1 MSSRSTGYFD
11 KLETRCRRIESNLCI
26 GLDPDSR
33 RIPKHVGA
41 GPDGVY
47 RFCSEIVEATSDY
60 AAAFKPNLAFFEA
73 LGTEGWHV
81 LRQVL
86 DQIDGD
92 IPVIADAKRGDIGTT
107 AQQQARSIFERLKAD
122 AVTLNPLLGTDSIEP
137 FLCFPHRGIYILC
150 LTSNPGAQDFQIPND
165 LFLRIA
171 EKAKEW
177 NKDGNIGLV
186 VGATHPEQMDRVRET
201 APELPILIPGLGA
214 QGGDLEMLMGSARD
228 EPRHKMLF
236 SVSRSILYASDG
248 KDFGHAAR
256 KAAQFYCESINR
268 AREKTLHD

>member
-92 IPVIADAKRGDIGTT
+92 NFDDLEQAWLWRGDNFGP
-107 AQQQARSIFERLKAD
+107 SLD
-122 AVTLNPLLGTDSIEP
+122 
-137 FLCFPHRGIYILC
+137 YIL
-150 LTSNPGAQDFQIPND
+150 
-165 LFLRIA
+165 
-171 EKAKEW
+171 
-177 NKDGNIGLV
+177 
-186 VGATHPEQMDRVRET
+186 
-201 APELPILIPGLGA
+201 
-214 QGGDLEMLMGSARD
+214 
-228 EPRHKMLF
+228 
-236 SVSRSILYASDG
+236 RS
-248 KDFGHAAR
+248 
-256 KAAQFYCESINR
+256 
-268 AREKTLHD
+268 